1 MTDAPVRAEIEP
13 MNFRT
18 ITLCIAAFALSI
30 PAFCQEGD
38 SQEHGSRLTTVASY
52 GAPGS
57 LQVLRRRDVQIDLK
71 LTAAQKTRI
80 ETIQQKEVQ
89 AIESVAG
96 KRGGTSVTRH
106 DFDQR
111 IADDNRLAEN
121 VLTDDQKKRL
131 QEIKLQLRGNTAIL
145 DSDVQKE
152 LDITDDQKA
161 QIENLKSQQTVQLRT
176 HMQNGDLARMK
187 MSGILKSLRQQLS
200 ASLIKLLTPEQSEKF
215 KEMNGK
221 PFQIMPATRQ
231 G

>member
-1 MTDAPVRAEIEP
+1 

-18 ITLCIAAFALSI
+18 ITLCVAAFALSI
-30 PAFCQEGD
+30 SAFAQDGD
-38 SQEHGSRLTTVASY
+38 TQEHGSRLTTVSSN

-57 LQVLRRRDVQIDLK
+57 LQVLQRRDVQIDLK
-71 LTAAQKTRI
+71 LTAAQASRI
-80 ETIQQKEVQ
+80 ATIQQKEIQ
-89 AIESVAG
+89 AIEAVAG
-96 KRGGTSVTRH
+96 KKNGSSVTRR
-106 DFDQR
+106 DFEQR

-121 VLTDDQKKRL
+121 VLNDDQKKRL

-145 DSDVQKE
+145 DPDVQKE

-161 QIENLKSQQTVQLRT
+161 QIENLRNQQTAQLRT
-176 HMQNGDLARMK
+176 HMQNGDLGHMK
-187 MSGILKSLRQQLS
+187 MSVILKSLRQQLS

-221 PFQIMPATRQ
+221 PFQIMPTSKQ